1 MMKDIQCL
9 RCGTLLLGG
18 GCIQE
23 LCEKIA
29 VKDDFSLAEFIV
41 GCPKCSAQF
50 GIVVASDGV
59 GLMVLYVSPGKARQC
74 FNELKQ
80 LTKTTVQRGLID
92 CSDFADSQQCKK
104 TTVHKFLVGDMPA
117 GSWRAWR

>member
-1 MMKDIQCL
+1 MKDIQCL

-29 VKDDFSLAEFIV
+29 VKDDSSLAEFIV
-41 GCPKCSAQF
+41 GCPNCSAQF

-59 GLMVLYVSPGKARQC
+59 GLMILFVPPEKARQC
-74 FNELKQ
+74 VNELKQ
-80 LTKTTVQRGLID
+80 LFKEGLSI
-92 CSDFADSQQCKK
+92 AVISQILNNARKPQYIS
-104 TTVHKFLVGDMPA
+104 FL
-117 GSWRAWR
+117 